1 MAEML
6 RENGLSF
13 SFSSINGSNIYKYP
27 QTTRTYRMFFSP
39 GQPTV
44 TEADRLRDLAP
55 DEIASVLIPTSI
67 SKDMQG
73 QLNVAVTV
81 FEEPTFFPLPPPT
94 EINTGLETQI
104 GTPVVSV
111 LVARDQK
118 QLQFINLD
126 SPLVLNLAIAE
137 EEVLSFLH
145 DDFKAHPIH
154 TYLASNDYL
163 ISFQNVVDARCVFWD
178 FENEGVCIY

>member
-13 SFSSINGSNIYKYP
+13 SSSSINGRNIYKYP
-27 QTTRTYRMFFSP
+27 QNMQAYSYMSFSP
-39 GQPTV
+39 GRPSISAADGPRDP
-44 TEADRLRDLAP
+44 EADLAP

-67 SKDMQG
+67 FEGLDGPLS
-73 QLNVAVTV
+73 VAVTV

-94 EINTGLETQI
+94 ENNTGLETQI

-111 LVARDQK
+111 LVARDQE
-118 QLQFINLD
+118 QLEFENLD
-126 SPLVLNLAIAE
+126 PPLVLNLRITE

-145 DDFKAHPIH
+145 DDFKAHPVH
-154 TYLASNDYL
+154 TY
-163 ISFQNVVDARCVFWD
+163 
-178 FENEGVCIY
+178 